1 MEGPLENILDTPD
14 MAARLAVQYGPSL
27 LSAALIMV
35 VGFFVARWSAR
46 FAAGGLRRFPI
57 EPPVHD
63 LILRTLRVLVFLVFA
78 LMALQNLGIDLL
90 PLIAGMGI
98 VGAGIALALQ
108 GVLGNVAAGLT
119 IIFTRPFRVGEY
131 ISIAGEEGV
140 VQKITLFSTTLR
152 HSDLSQVVIPNRKIA
167 GEILHNYGEIRQLD
181 LGVQV
186 AYATDLETAVT
197 TVRDVLAANP
207 RVLADPAPMVQAA
220 SLGEYAI
227 RIAIRPWVAV
237 KDFGAAPGEIN
248 PAVVRAFETAGIE
261 IAVPMHVVRT
271 APFATK

>member
-1 MEGPLENILDTPD
+1 MDEPLENILDTPD

-35 VGFFVARWSAR
+35 VGFFVARWAAR
-46 FAAGGLRRFPI
+46 FAAGSLRRFPL

-63 LILRTLRVLVFLVFA
+63 LILRTLKVMVFLVFA
-78 LMALQNLGIDLL
+78 LMALQNLGVDLL
-90 PLIAGMGI
+90 PLIAGLGV

-140 VQKITLFSTTLR
+140 VQAITLFSTTLR

-186 AYATDLETAVT
+186 AYATNLETAVS

-207 RVLADPAPMVQAA
+207 RVLANPAPMVQAA

-248 PAVVRAFETAGIE
+248 PAVVRALDTAGIE

-271 APFATK
+271 APLATK

>member
-1 MEGPLENILDTPD
+1 MDEPLENILDTPD
-14 MAARLAVQYGPSL
+14 VAARLAVQYGPSL
-27 LSAALIMV
+27 LSAALILLA
-35 VGFFVARWSAR
+35 GYFVARWTAR

-63 LILRTLRVLVFLVFA
+63 LILRTLKVLVFLLFA

-90 PLIAGMGI
+90 PLIAGLGI

-119 IIFTRPFRVGEY
+119 IIFTRPFRIGEY

-186 AYATDLETAVT
+186 AYATNLETAVS

-207 RVLADPAPMVQAA
+207 RVLANPAPMVQAA

-248 PAVVRAFETAGIE
+248 PAVVRALDTAGIE

-271 APFATK
+271 APLATK